1 MLKSL
6 LEFPF
11 GDRRN
16 NLLKEINNHE
26 IRDNIMH
33 NRDGSYVTG
42 FFVELPQTVF
52 YPDYIYLI
60 SLLRGALQRDLQER
74 MQLRFMLEAGPAN
87 RDIIKRVRKRI
98 TAPEPGLRYLLEKR
112 AEMLEEDW
120 ERGSV
125 VGWRAYVLVR
135 VNTKAKKFYTLTE
148 AAAKDR
154 KARCDQVRSDLMQAF
169 TSAGYTARVM
179 QDQDIFRLV
188 HRYMNPGQWHYD
200 QEAYKPT
207 WQRYATKSV
216 EQVEGN
222 RPPTL
227 RAQLAESVIDNKRPG
242 HLIVDDHY
250 VRMMVMNK
258 QPDQSTFVTMM
269 QDAFKGGEKFFVVID
284 LYHQPYEHG
293 ATITRAR
300 ARRFKAAAE
309 QTDTAVDAETKM
321 MAEETS
327 GLADHMVRQ
336 GDHQYLVSVGF
347 VLYDT
352 DLKHLNNRIEK
363 LHKAMQR
370 VPGRPFRIL
379 AQGLLTPFLDFA
391 PFSGRTYSERVSLT
405 TTNVAHLFP
414 VDGEWRGAKNPIAYY
429 RNRYFGVTGL
439 HPFEGTNFNGL
450 VIGKSG
456 SGKTFFMNYTL
467 SEFLGDA
474 ETQVV
479 IIDRGSGY
487 LPLVNV
493 AEGVT
498 IRLRPGGGTR
508 INPFDIL
515 PGATAPSDI
524 EKQNLLKIIRAMIP
538 GQEGADYE
546 IENNVLMAAIDQL
559 YRGAIHFDR
568 ETETEVFRTPTMSD
582 LYKKLTILTEVGQ
595 VRASDRVR
603 EIAYNLALRLQTWTG
618 NTPLGKFVDG
628 PTNIPLAQART
639 VYYDTDGIASDKQLK
654 VVGVMLIATLVWR
667 RVSQQLGQNTL
678 VVLDEGWSMLQE
690 SLEAR
695 AFVDEMYRRFRRYGA
710 GIWSVSQSYDD
721 FKGLPGITNNTEMFF
736 GLRVDE
742 EERQLWRQALR
753 LPKRTLDH
761 CASVHQKSGEYSE
774 AMCMFKRE
782 WGWEGDIIA
791 VHPTP
796 QDYWCFTTKDS
807 EMAVRAKELERHDGD
822 WIGMLGD
829 MTQGEMAT
837 AA

>member
-1 MLKSL
+1 MLKAL
-6 LEFPF
+6 F
-11 GDRRN
+11 GDKRN
-16 NLLKEINNHE
+16 NIMKDLPWHE
-26 IRDNIMH
+26 IKDEIMH

-42 FFVELPQTVF
+42 FFVDLPQTVF
-52 YPDYIYLI
+52 VPDFVYLVT
-60 SLLRGALQRDLQER
+60 LLRGGLQSDLQER

-87 RDIIKRVRKRI
+87 RDILKRVRKRI
-98 TAPEPGLRYLLEKR
+98 TAPERGLRYLLEKR
-112 AEMLEEDW
+112 ADMLEQDW

-125 VGWRAYVLVR
+125 IGWRAYVLVR

-148 AAAKDR
+148 AAAKER
-154 KARCDQVRSDLMQAF
+154 KERAHQVRSDLMQAF
-169 TSAGYTARVM
+169 TAAGYKASTM
-179 QDQDIFRLV
+179 GDQDIFRLV

-200 QEAYKPT
+200 QADYKPT

-227 RAQLAESVIDNKRPG
+227 RAQLAESTIDNKRAG

-250 VRMMVMNK
+250 VRMMTMNK
-258 QPDQSTFVTMM
+258 QPDQQTFVTMM

-293 ATITRAR
+293 ATVTRAR

-321 MAEETS
+321 MAEETA

-336 GDHQYLVSVGF
+336 GDHQFLVSVGF
-347 VLYDT
+347 ILYDT
-352 DLKHLNNRIEK
+352 NLKHLNNRIEK

-379 AQGLLTPFLDFA
+379 AQGLFTPFLDFA
-391 PFSGRTYSERVSLT
+391 PFSGRSYSERVSLT
-405 TTNVAHLFP
+405 TTNVVHLFP
-414 VDGEWRGAKNPIAYY
+414 VDGEWRGAKKPIAYF
-429 RNRYFGVTGL
+429 RNRYWGVSGL
-439 HPFEGTNFNGL
+439 DAFEGTNFNSL
-450 VIGKSG
+450 IVGKSG

-474 ETQVV
+474 DTQVV

-487 LPLVNV
+487 LPLVKV

-498 IRLRPGGGTR
+498 IPLRPGGGTR

-515 PGATAPSDI
+515 PGQNAPSDM
-524 EKQNLLKIIRAMIP
+524 EKQNLLKVIRAMIP
-538 GQEGADYE
+538 GQDGSDYE
-546 IENNVLMAAIDQL
+546 IENNILMAAIDQL
-559 YRGAIHFDR
+559 YRGAVHYDR
-568 ETETEVFRTPTMSD
+568 ETEQSVFRTPTMTD

-595 VRASDRVR
+595 VRASDKVR
-603 EIAYNLALRLQTWTG
+603 EIAYNLALRLQAWTG

-628 PTNIPLAQART
+628 PTNVPLSQART

-654 VVGVMLIATLVWR
+654 VVGVLLIANLVWR
-667 RVSQQLGQNTL
+667 RVSQTLGQNTL

-695 AFVDEMYRRFRRYGA
+695 SFVDEMYRRFRRYGA

-721 FKGLPGITNNTEMFF
+721 FKGLPGITNNAEMFF

-742 EERQLWRQALR
+742 EERRIWREAMK
-753 LPKRTLDH
+753 LPKRTMEH
-761 CASVHQKSGEYSE
+761 CASVHQKPGEYSE

-782 WGWEGDIIA
+782 TGWEGDIIA

-796 QDYWCFTTKDS
+796 QDYFCFTTKDA
-807 EMAVRAKELERHDGD
+807 EMALREKQLEANGGD
-822 WIGMLGD
+822 WIATLEGMGHDDL
-829 MTQGEMAT
+829 AT